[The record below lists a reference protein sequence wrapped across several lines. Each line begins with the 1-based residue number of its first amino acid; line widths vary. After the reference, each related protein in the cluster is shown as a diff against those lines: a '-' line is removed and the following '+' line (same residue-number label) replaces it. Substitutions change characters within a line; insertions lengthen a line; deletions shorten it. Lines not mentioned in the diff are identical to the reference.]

1 MGDDLALLTATELAE
16 GIRRRDFSSVE
27 VLRAH
32 HERVGRLNPAL
43 NAIVTPN
50 PRAEEDARAADA
62 RVSAGETAGP
72 LNGVPITIKDCF
84 ETAGLRTTNAYE
96 RTRDYVPAEDAP
108 PVAKLR
114 AAGAVILGKTNLP
127 VLAGDGQTDNP
138 IFGRTNNP
146 WNPGCGPGG
155 SSGGDGA
162 AVAARMSALGL
173 GSDIGGSIRLPAH
186 ACGIFGLK
194 PTEHRVSTAGYLE
207 GRGWRKAER
216 HMNTVGPLARSVD
229 DLELGLRVVAGA
241 DRRFL
246 DIPPVAPGV
255 RVDREIRG
263 LRIAWS
269 AAWPDAPTSSVVAG
283 AVRSLVH
290 DLEAAGAVVEDALP
304 DVPWDE
310 MREAYGALFFAEFG
324 SSMDVDEEQAMA
336 EMFGLDVES
345 PEPFLRGG
353 AKAVNIGLR
362 EYMRL
367 LETRDLCIRRWDE
380 FMGRY
385 DAYLSPVMGVP
396 AFDHTVPGTP
406 IPVDDKPGSYFLTI
420 GGYAEPINFVGL
432 PAIALPLGVTED
444 GRPFGY
450 QAIGARWGDFDL
462 LGVARALQP
471 VSGDVPPVGR
481 LAAG

>member
-1 MGDDLALLTATELAE
+1 MADDLALLTATELAE
-16 GIRRRDFSSVE
+16 GIRRRRFSSVE

-32 HERVGRLNPAL
+32 QERIGRLNPAL

-50 PRAEEDARAADA
+50 PAAEADARAADA
-62 RVSAGETAGP
+62 RVAAGADAGP

-84 ETAGLRTTNAYE
+84 ETAGLRTTNAYD

-146 WNPGCGPGG
+146 WNLGCGPGG
-155 SSGGDGA
+155 SSGGDGT

-229 DLELGLRVVAGA
+229 DLELGLRIVSGS

-246 DIPPVAPGV
+246 DIPPVPLAARAV
-255 RVDREIRG
+255 RELRG
-263 LRIAWS
+263 LRVAWS
-269 AAWPDAPTSSVVAG
+269 AAWPGAPTATVVAAALADLVASLQSAG
-283 AVRSLVH
+283 VIVEEAVP
-290 DLEAAGAVVEDALP
+290 DL
-304 DVPWDE
+304 PWEE

-324 SSMDVDEEQAMA
+324 SGMEPDEEREMA
-336 EMFGLDVES
+336 DMFGLAAGS

-353 AKAVNIGLR
+353 AKAVSISMR
-362 EYMRL
+362 DYMRL
-367 LETRDLCIRRWDE
+367 LDLRDECIRRWDA
-380 FMGRY
+380 FLGRY
-385 DAYLSPVMGVP
+385 DAYLSPVQGVP
-396 AFDHTVPGTP
+396 AFPHMTPGDP
-406 IPVDDKPGSYFLTI
+406 IDVDGNLASYFLTI
-420 GGYAEPINFVGL
+420 GGYAEPVNFAGH
-432 PAIALPLGVTED
+432 PAVALPLGMTED

-450 QAIGARWGDFDL
+450 QAIGRRWGDIEV
-462 LGVARALQP
+462 LGVARALARVSGPAQP
-471 VSGDVPPVGR
+471 VDR
-481 LAAG
+481 LAVT

>member
-1 MGDDLALLTATELAE
+1 MGDELALLTATELAD
-16 GIRRRDFSSVE
+16 GIRRRRFSAVE
-27 VLRAH
+27 ALQAH
-32 HERVGRLNPAL
+32 EERIARLNPAL

-50 PRAEEDARAADA
+50 PRAADEARAADA
-62 RVSAGETAGP
+62 RVAAGEVTGP

-146 WNPGCGPGG
+146 WNLASGPGG

-229 DLELGLRVVAGA
+229 DLELALRVVAGP
-241 DRRFL
+241 DHRFL
-246 DIPPVAPGV
+246 DIPPVPLAPAV
-255 RVDREIRG
+255 ERELRG
-263 LRIAWS
+263 LRVAWS
-269 AAWPDAPTSSVVAG
+269 AAWPGAPTSRI
-283 AVRSLVH
+283 VRDALATLARA
-290 DLEAAGAVVEDALP
+290 LESAGAVVEEALP
-304 DVPWDE
+304 DVAWDE
-310 MREAYGALFFAEFG
+310 MREAYGGLFFAEFG
-324 SSMDVDEEQAMA
+324 SGMEPDEEREMA
-336 EMFGLDVES
+336 EMFGLDPAS

-353 AKAVNIGLR
+353 AKAVGISLR
-362 EYMRL
+362 DYMRL
-367 LETRDLCIRRWDE
+367 LGIRDECIRRWDA
-380 FMGRY
+380 FTGRY

-396 AFDHTVPGTP
+396 AFDHTPPGSP
-406 IPVDDKPGSYFLTI
+406 LDVDGGVGSYFATI
-420 GGYAEPINFVGL
+420 GGYVEPINFVGL
-432 PAIALPLGVTED
+432 PAVALPLGTTGD

-450 QAIGARWGDFDL
+450 QAIGRRWGDIEV
-462 LGVARALQP
+462 LGVARALER
-471 VSGDVPPVGR
+471 VSGGVRSPEG
-481 LAAG
+481 LAIR

>member
-1 MGDDLALLTATELAE
+1 MSGDLALLTATELAE
-16 GIRRRDFSSVE
+16 GVRRRRFSSVE

-32 HERVGRLNPAL
+32 QDRIARLNPAL

-50 PRAEEDARAADA
+50 PHAEEDAQVADA
-62 RVSAGETAGP
+62 RVAAGETAGP

-96 RTRDYVPAEDAP
+96 RTADYVPDRDAP

-146 WNPGCGPGG
+146 WNLGCGPGG

-186 ACGIFGLK
+186 ACGVFGVK
-194 PTEHRVSTAGYLE
+194 PTEHRVSTAGYLD
-207 GRGWRKAER
+207 GLGWRKTER

-229 DLELGLRVVAGA
+229 DLELALRVVAGT

-246 DIPPVAPGV
+246 DIPPVPLGP
-255 RVDREIRG
+255 RTEREVRG

-269 AAWPDAPTSSVVAG
+269 ASWPGAPTSGVVRRALEHL
-283 AVRSLVH
+283 VREL
-290 DLEAAGAVVEDALP
+290 DAAGAVVEEAISE
-304 DVPWDE
+304 VPWDE

-324 SSMDVDEEQAMA
+324 SGMEPDEEQAMV
-336 EMFGLDVES
+336 EMFGLDTNS

-353 AKAVNIGLR
+353 AKAVSIGLR

-367 LETRDLCIRRWDE
+367 LDVRDQCIRQWE
-380 FMGRY
+380 TFVGRY
-385 DAYLSPVMGVP
+385 DAYLSPVMGVA
-396 AFDHTVPGTP
+396 AFDHMVPGTP
-406 IPVDDKPGSYFLTI
+406 IPVDGSPGSYFLTI
-420 GGYAEPINFVGL
+420 GGYAEPVNFVGL
-432 PAIALPLGVTED
+432 PAIALPLGMTPD
-444 GRPFGY
+444 GRPYGY
-450 QAIGARWGDFDL
+450 QAIGTRWSDFDL
-462 LGVARALQP
+462 LGVARALEP
-471 VSGDVPPVGR
+471 VSGGVPAVENLG
-481 LAAG
+481 AG